1 MTACP
6 LDKNDSAPWYEHA
19 LSAITILRRIH
30 RQNSACVPSSEFS
43 CFFATAFLTAF
54 FTYVVAPGCASAAI
68 SAAKVRRKNL
78 NARDALKPA

>member
-1 MTACP
+1 LVRTGIVSHNHP
-6 LDKNDSAPWYEHA
+6 APV
-19 LSAITILRRIH
+19 R